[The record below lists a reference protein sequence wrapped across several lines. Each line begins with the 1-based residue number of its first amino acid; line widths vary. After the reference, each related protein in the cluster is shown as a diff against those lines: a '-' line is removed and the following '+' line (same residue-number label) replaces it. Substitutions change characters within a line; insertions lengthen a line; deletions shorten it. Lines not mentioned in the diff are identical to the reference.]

1 MIVQVQIANFVSIYA
16 IKSWIRKKKELI
28 SILLLKLDNKR
39 YDGILIFSK
48 FSLQW

>member
-1 MIVQVQIANFVSIYA
+1 MIVQVQIANLPIYA

-39 YDGILIFSK
+39 YDGILSFSK
-48 FSLQW
+48 FSSQW